1 MTDEPL
7 ELDHLDQLGTA
18 AFPGLV
24 VRKDLLRRM
33 RSSFSVPVFVIEFLL
48 GKYCASTDEETIREG
63 LDFVRETLA
72 AKYVKPDER
81 EAIKS
86 AIKQHTT
93 YEVIDKVKVRLVE
106 THDKYWAELANI
118 NLDFV
123 NIDDSEIR
131 RHERLLQ
138 GGLWAE
144 VKLRYDESLVFKNQ
158 VRPFVIDEIRP
169 IQVSGLGVD
178 KLREA
183 RAAFTRDEW
192 IDFLMRSLGLEPT
205 HEYFTLRRKMLYLSR
220 LIPLIEKNFN
230 LIELGPRGTGKSFV
244 YQQVSPYCHLVS
256 GGQTTVAQMFVNLAS
271 GQRGLVC
278 LWDTVA
284 FDEAAGVSFPDKN
297 GINIMKGY
305 MEDGNFSRG
314 SDMITAEGSI
324 VFVGNIDG
332 DIETILRTSNLFY
345 PMPKEM
351 DAAFYDR
358 LHFYLPGWELGK
370 TRDEYY
376 TDHFGLVSDYLAEVV
391 RVLRKES
398 YTDVPE
404 RYFKFGPHL
413 SGRDQKATRKT
424 VSGLIKLLHPDGQVT
439 KEEVEEYMQFGMEMR
454 RRVKEQLRKI
464 AGVEYWD
471 VNFSYR
477 DLETGKEQLV
487 PVPEMGGGQ
496 IIEPG
501 PMAPGSIYTIGKDV
515 ETGKL
520 ALFRLEVQ
528 MTSGSGRII
537 PLGNLSKT
545 MKEAI
550 KTADA
555 YLKAHVKDLGITKD
569 VKSYDY
575 SIQAV
580 NLSQAKEGAETAA
593 AFYIALVSALIE
605 KPLREQL
612 VVLGEMS
619 VQGMLVKVA
628 NLTERLQLA
637 LESGAKYALVPS
649 ENKRDLADV
658 PDELLNKLQV
668 SFYTDPTNAAIRAM
682 GLE

>member
-1 MTDEPL
+1 M
-7 ELDHLDQLGTA
+7 
-18 AFPGLV
+18 
-24 VRKDLLRRM
+24 
-33 RSSFSVPVFVIEFLL
+33 
-48 GKYCASTDEETIREG
+48 
-63 LDFVRETLA
+63 
-72 AKYVKPDER
+72 
-81 EAIKS
+81 
-86 AIKQHTT
+86 
-93 YEVIDKVKVRLVE
+93 
-106 THDKYWAELANI
+106 
-118 NLDFV
+118 
-123 NIDDSEIR
+123 
-131 RHERLLQ
+131 
-138 GGLWAE
+138 
-144 VKLRYDESLVFKNQ
+144 KLRYDESLVFKGQ

-205 HEYFTLRRKMLYLSR
+205 HEYFTLRRKMLYLAR

-284 FDEAAGVSFPDKN
+284 FDEAAGIRFPDKN

-439 KEEVEEYMQFGMEMR
+439 KEEVEEYMRFGMEMR

-501 PMAPGSIYTIGKDV
+501 PDGARLDLHDRQGRRDRQAGALPARGADDERVRPHHPARQPVADDEGSDQDRRRLPQGAREGPRHHQGHQVLRLQHPGGQPEPGQGGRRDSG
-515 ETGKL
+515 GL
-520 ALFRLEVQ
+520 LHRARL
-528 MTSGSGRII
+528 G
-537 PLGNLSKT
+537 
-545 MKEAI
+545 
-550 KTADA
+550 ADR
-555 YLKAHVKDLGITKD
+555 
-569 VKSYDY
+569 
-575 SIQAV
+575 
-580 NLSQAKEGAETAA
+580 EAA
-593 AFYIALVSALIE
+593 ARAA
-605 KPLREQL
+605 RR
-612 VVLGEMS
+612 
-619 VQGMLVKVA
+619 A
-628 NLTERLQLA
+628 RRDERP
-637 LESGAKYALVPS
+637 GH
-649 ENKRDLADV
+649 
-658 PDELLNKLQV
+658 
-668 SFYTDPTNAAIRAM
+668 AA
-682 GLE
+682 

>member
-1 MTDEPL
+1 MTDEPR
-7 ELDHLDQLGTA
+7 ELDHLDELGTA

-33 RSSFSVPVFVIEFLL
+33 RSAFSVPVFVIEFLL
-48 GKYCASTDEETIREG
+48 GKYCASTDEETIQEG

-106 THDKYWAELANI
+106 TQDKYWAELANI

-123 NIDDSEIR
+123 NIEDGEIR

-144 VKLRYDESLVFKNQ
+144 VKLRYDDSLVFKGQ

-169 IQVSGLGVD
+169 IQVSGLGVE

-183 RAAFTRDEW
+183 RASFTREEW
-192 IDFLMRSLGLEPT
+192 IDFLLRALGLEPT
-205 HEYFTLRRKMLYLSR
+205 HEYFTPRRKMLYLAR

-398 YTDVPE
+398 CTDVPE

-439 KEEVEEYMQFGMEMR
+439 KEEVEEYTRFGMEMR

-501 PMAPGSIYTIGKDV
+501 PMAPGSVYTIGKDV

-550 KTADA
+550 KTAEA

-569 VKSYDY
+569 IKSYDY
-575 SIQAV
+575 SVQAV

-619 VQGMLVKVA
+619 V
-628 NLTERLQLA
+628 
-637 LESGAKYALVPS
+637 
-649 ENKRDLADV
+649 
-658 PDELLNKLQV
+658 
-668 SFYTDPTNAAIRAM
+668 
-682 GLE
+682 